1 MIPRIKILKNE
12 TKTALLGE
20 ADPRQAYAESYRHLR
35 SALLLA
41 QFGENQPRTILFT
54 SAMPGEGKSTVAMN
68 LARILARSGLRV
80 AVMDTDPHGG
90 GMDKFLENP
99 GQVGLSDYLRG
110 EAPAEGIVQAAD
122 IPGLS
127 YIGTGNYREGNEGL
141 MLQPQLP
148 ALLAELRK
156 NHEYVIL
163 DGAPV
168 LAADDAA
175 LLVPHADTVVLVVR
189 PFYSRSRM
197 VRRALEMLYQR
208 QANHVAII
216 YNQARPDDLSGQ
228 LYRQRNGAAKNGVVK
243 KA

>member
-1 MIPRIKILKNE
+1 
-12 TKTALLGE
+12 
-20 ADPRQAYAESYRHLR
+20 
-35 SALLLA
+35 
-41 QFGENQPRTILFT
+41 
-54 SAMPGEGKSTVAMN
+54 MPGEGKSTVAMN

-80 AVMDTDPHGG
+80 ALMDADPHGG
-90 GMDKFLENP
+90 GMDKFLP
-99 GQVGLSDYLRG
+99 THGQVGLSDYLRG
-110 EAPAEGIVQAAD
+110 EASAEGIVQAGD
-122 IPGLS
+122 IPGLT

-228 LYRQRNGAAKNGVVK
+228 LYRQRNGVAKNGVVK
-243 KA
+243 EA